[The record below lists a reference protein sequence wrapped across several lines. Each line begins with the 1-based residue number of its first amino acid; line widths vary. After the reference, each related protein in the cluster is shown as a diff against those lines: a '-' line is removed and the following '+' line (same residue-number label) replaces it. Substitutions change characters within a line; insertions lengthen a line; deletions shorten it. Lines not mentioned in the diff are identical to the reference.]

1 MMANLL
7 NTLLGIGLVYAIIL
21 NPDLIGSPWRVVVI
35 AIVIFA
41 LALWSRRTDYDP
53 WQSST
58 NIVLAL
64 LLLLIGLSK
73 FSPYISPLVNF
84 WGIFWIGILLAILA
98 LWAAIYRPPSKPR
111 FSRS

>member
-1 MMANLL
+1 MIPNLL
-7 NTLLGIGLVYAIIL
+7 NSLLGIWLVYAIIL

-41 LALWSRRTDYDP
+41 LALWARRTDYSP

-64 LLLLIGLSK
+64 LLLLLALLKVPS
-73 FSPYISPLVNF
+73 YVSPLVNF
-84 WGIFWIGILLAILA
+84 WVLFWVGILVATLA
-98 LWAAIYRPPSKPR
+98 LWAAIYRPPAASK
-111 FSRS
+111 